1 MPRYYKNKIYD
12 YEARLK
18 VKAYYS
24 EHYDPYLHPENVI
37 LVTRE
42 VREAR
47 QAANK
52 RFFKKALEG
61 RKNNEL

>member
-12 YEARLK
+12 YESRLR

-37 LVTRE
+37 LVTKK
-42 VREAR
+42 VHEAR
-47 QAANK
+47 QEANR
-52 RFFKKALEG
+52 RFFNKATEG
-61 RKNNEL
+61 RKQSGL

>member
-1 MPRYYKNKIYD
+1 MPRYYKDKIYD
-12 YEARLK
+12 YESRLK

-47 QAANK
+47 EAANK
-52 RFFKKALEG
+52 KFFNKAHEG
-61 RKNNEL
+61 RKNSGL